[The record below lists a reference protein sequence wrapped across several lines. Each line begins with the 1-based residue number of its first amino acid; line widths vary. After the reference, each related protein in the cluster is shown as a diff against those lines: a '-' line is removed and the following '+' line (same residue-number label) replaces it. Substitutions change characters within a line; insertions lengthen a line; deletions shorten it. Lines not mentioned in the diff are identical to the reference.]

1 MAAEQPRTVERVID
15 PQPVIEGAGVRLKRS
30 IATATLDYLDPFLL
44 FDHFGSD
51 DPDDYLAGFPWH
63 PHRGIETVT
72 YMLAG
77 EVDHRDSIGNA
88 GPIGAGDVQWMTAGG
103 GIMHEEMP
111 RRAEDRHMD
120 GFQLW
125 VNLPAALKMT
135 HAEVPGRWPPRRSPR
150 CAATTAPSSASW
162 PGRSTASSGAVSEIY
177 AEPEYLDVTLPAGVG
192 FAQPVPRGH
201 AALAYVF
208 EGEGRFGVGADL
220 GYRGDLDGELL
231 SAPRMA
237 VFGDGDEVR
246 VEADDVAGALPAR
259 QRQAARRAHRALRTV
274 RDEHPG
280 GAADRAARPAGR
292 HVRVA

>member
-1 MAAEQPRTVERVID
+1 MSDQARTVERVIT

-30 IATATLDYLDPFLL
+30 IATPTLDYVDPFLL

-88 GPIGAGDVQWMTAGG
+88 GRIGAGDVQWMTAGG

-111 RRAEDRHMD
+111 QAGEDRRMG

-125 VNLPAALKMT
+125 VNLPAALKMS
-135 HAEVPGRWPPRRSPR
+135 HPRYQDLSAAQIPEVRRDDGTVIR
-150 CAATTAPSSASW
+150 IVAGEVDGVA
-162 PGRSTASSGAVSEIY
+162 GAVTEIY
-177 AEPEYLDVTLPAGVG
+177 AEPEYLDVSLPAGAH

-201 AALAYVF
+201 SALAYAF
-208 EGEGRFGVGADL
+208 EGEGRFGVASD
-220 GYRGDLDGELL
+220 
-231 SAPRMA
+231 
-237 VFGDGDEVR
+237 
-246 VEADDVAGALPAR
+246 
-259 QRQAARRAHRALRTV
+259 
-274 RDEHPG
+274 
-280 GAADRAARPAGR
+280 
-292 HVRVA
+292 